1 MKIFQRAIW
10 ALMLASLAL
19 ATCGAPPPPEDPDA
33 LIPATISVI
42 GDANVGKLLYSSQGC
57 AMCHAVTTQKLVGPG
72 LAGVMTAGGPT
83 YPEGIEYGYA
93 LPNGS
98 PRTEENL
105 AAWIQRG
112 GRGQIGVMPGRRL
125 DEQDIAD
132 LLAYLRTLEK

>member
-1 MKIFQRAIW
+1 MKIFQWTIW
-10 ALMLASLAL
+10 MLMLASALL

-42 GDANVGKLLYSSQGC
+42 GDANVGKLLYSSEGC
-57 AMCHAVTTQKLVGPG
+57 VMCHATTTQAMVGPG
-72 LAGVMTAGGPT
+72 MAGVMTAGGPT
-83 YPEGIEYGYA
+83 YPKGVEYWYA

-98 PRTEENL
+98 PRTEENI
-105 AAWIQRG
+105 AAWIVRG

-125 DEQDIAD
+125 DEQDVAD

>member
-1 MKIFQRAIW
+1 MKIVQRTIW
-10 ALMLASLAL
+10 ILMLASLTL

-42 GDANVGKLLYSSQGC
+42 GDANVGKLLYSSEGC
-57 AMCHAVTTQKLVGPG
+57 VMCHSTTTQAMVGPG
-72 LAGVMTAGGPT
+72 MTGVMTAGGPT
-83 YPEGIEYGYA
+83 YPEGVEYWYA

-98 PRTEENL
+98 SRTEENI
-105 AAWIQRG
+105 AAWIVRG

-125 DEQDIAD
+125 DEQDVAD